1 MKRIL
6 HTLLIGIIAVC
17 GCSHHQK
24 VETGTETAPLLS
36 PVPVSKLKSKALTI
50 TQTAFSDSSAYMR
63 NHAIEIAAETQ
74 QRQLMPEILGKLD
87 DSSVVVR
94 FAAAIAAGDLAC
106 DNCKDRLKKALEDEN
121 ENVRIGAAYAMIRLG
136 DASGYPKI
144 RTAAVSADPVVRA
157 NALLLLGKLQ
167 NRDDIALMYQ
177 AIGDTE
183 TTDRVRMQAVESLA
197 RLQDVRIYRSKLWP
211 LLISKYAD
219 DRVVGIQGMGAL
231 GTTEARE
238 AIQTMLK
245 DDILEVRLCAA
256 GELGKLGDQG
266 GMKQLV
272 SYFQT
277 SPDLNQPTMAASAGV
292 MAIGR
297 MKATELTGYLA
308 KALDSQSIYIR
319 LAAAQSVLLMA
330 K

>member
-6 HTLLIGIIAVC
+6 HTLLIGVIAVC
-17 GCSHHQK
+17 GCSHPQR
-24 VETGTETAPLLS
+24 TGTETSPLLT

-50 TQTAFSDSSAYMR
+50 LKTAFSDSSAYMR
-63 NHAIEIAAETQ
+63 NHAIEIVVETQ
-74 QRQLMPEILGKLD
+74 QRQLMPDILGAMD
-87 DSSVVVR
+87 DSSVAVR
-94 FAAAIAAGDLAC
+94 FAAAIAAGDMAC

-121 ENVRIGAAYAMIRLG
+121 ENVRIAAIYATIRLG
-136 DASGYPKI
+136 DASGYSKI
-144 RTAAVSADPVVRA
+144 RIAAVSADPVVRA

-167 NRDDIALMYQ
+167 NRDDIELMYQ
-177 AIGDTE
+177 AISDTE
-183 TTDRVRMQAVESLA
+183 TTDRVHMQAVESLA
-197 RLQDVRIYRSKLWP
+197 RLQDVRIYRTKLWP

-277 SPDLNQPTMAASAGV
+277 NPDLNQATVASGAGV

-297 MKATELTGYLA
+297 IKATELTGYLA
-308 KALDSQSIYIR
+308 HALDSQSTYVR
-319 LAAAQSVLLMA
+319 LAAAQSVLLMT

>member
-6 HTLLIGIIAVC
+6 HTFLIGMIAVC
-17 GCSHHQK
+17 GCSHSQK
-24 VETGTETAPLLS
+24 TRTETSPLLP
-36 PVPVSKLKSKALTI
+36 PVPAARLKGKALTI
-50 TQTAFSDSSAYMR
+50 VKTAFSDSSAYMR

-74 QRQLMPEILGKLD
+74 QRQLLPDILAKLD
-87 DSSVVVR
+87 DSSVAVR
-94 FAAAIAAGDLAC
+94 FAAAIAAGDMAC
-106 DNCKDRLKKALEDEN
+106 DICKDRIKKALEDEN
-121 ENVRIGAAYAMIRLG
+121 ENVRIAAIYATIRLG
-136 DASGYPKI
+136 DASGYSKI
-144 RTAAVSADPVVRA
+144 RTAAVSTDPVVRA

-167 NRDDIALMYQ
+167 NRDDIELMYQ
-177 AIGDTE
+177 AISDTE

-197 RLQDVRIYRSKLWP
+197 RLQDVRIYRSKIWP

-219 DRVVGIQGMGAL
+219 DRVMGIRSMGAL

-245 DDILEVRLCAA
+245 DDVIEVRLCAA
-256 GELGKLGDQG
+256 EELGKLGDAG
-266 GMKQLV
+266 GMNQLV

-277 SPDLNQPTMAASAGV
+277 NPDLNQATMATGASV

-308 KALDSQSIYIR
+308 RALDSQSTYVR
-319 LAAAQSVLLMA
+319 LAAAQSVLLLT

>member
-1 MKRIL
+1 LRLFASSKNGNKNGNFASSLAGACIS
-6 HTLLIGIIAVC
+6 AKE
-17 GCSHHQK
+17 Q
-24 VETGTETAPLLS
+24 GTDDYPDGVFRQQPS
-36 PVPVSKLKSKALTI
+36 
-50 TQTAFSDSSAYMR
+50 MR
-63 NHAIEIAAETQ
+63 SHAIEIAAETQ

-87 DSSVVVR
+87 DSSMVVR
-94 FAAAIAAGDLAC
+94 FAAAIAAGDLTC
-106 DNCKDRLKKALEDEN
+106 DNCKDRLKKALEDGD
-121 ENVRIGAAYAMIRLG
+121 ENVRIAAAYAMIRLG
-136 DASGYPKI
+136 ETSFYPKI
-144 RTAAVSADPVVRA
+144 RAAAVSTDPVVRA

-167 NRDDIALMYQ
+167 NRDDIELMYQ

-219 DRVVGIQGMGAL
+219 DRVVGIQGMMAL

-245 DDILEVRLCAA
+245 DDILEVRLRAA

-277 SPDLNQPTMAASAGV
+277 NPDLNQPTIAASAGV

-297 MKATELTGYLA
+297 MNATELTGYLA
-308 KALDSQSIYIR
+308 KALNSQSIYIR